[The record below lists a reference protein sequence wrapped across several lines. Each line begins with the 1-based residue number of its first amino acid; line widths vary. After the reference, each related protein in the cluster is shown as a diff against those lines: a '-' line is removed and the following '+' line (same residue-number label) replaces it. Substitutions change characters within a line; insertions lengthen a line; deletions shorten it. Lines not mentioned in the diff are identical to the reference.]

1 MLVGNLIRCTTIHVY
16 NTHGRHRHPTR
27 RDIKEHDAGRLE
39 PCPSSPLERHHEVN
53 CSSIKH
59 SFTFISVTKSAW
71 PHMREQQFGRIV
83 NVTSASGL
91 YGNIGQANYA
101 AAKMGI
107 AGFTFTAAKE
117 GIRSN
122 IKVNVVAPLA
132 MSRMTETIE
141 SASPKVL
148 GRLQPD
154 FVAPFVGYLC
164 HDDCAVSG
172 NIYEVGAGWVSRVRW
187 QRSKGVV
194 FPPNGGMTLETIAAN
209 LDSIHLPLATVAQL
223 VDDNKKDPNDQINVD
238 VVQAEELLQVVSIL
252 ESETSE
258 AAQKRQ
264 ILKLFEWFKAQY
276 AQLTGTLR
284 SSVHREQA
292 LMAKDLREKVICLE
306 GQVKELQRQPP
317 CPEKNNRLGP
327 SKSSPASNAYMEVDI
342 STFNEW
348 KAVNKVWSPS
358 KSTAK
363 STNDLYWNN
372 TPSTLSDSRSTF
384 GFPVT
389 PMERAMTAA
398 PSLTRKQP
406 ESGNS
411 RSHHNR
417 LPTV

>member
-1 MLVGNLIRCTTIHVY
+1 MNLANRVAIVTGAGNGLGKAYALYLSKLGAKVVVNDTGGNRHGVGTETGAADAVVQQIQSLYGKDAAVPNYTTVEHGDSIVQTALDAYGRVDILVNNAGIL
-16 NTHGRHRHPTR
+16 
-27 RDIKEHDAGRLE
+27 RDVTLKNMTQDDWDLVLRVHLNG
-39 PCPSSPLERHHEVN
+39 
-53 CSSIKH
+53 
-59 SFTFISVTKSAW
+59 TMSVTKSAW

-209 LDSIHLPLATVAQL
+209 LDSIHTFDDEATYP
-223 VDDNKKDPNDQINVD
+223 DS
-238 VVQAEELLQVVSIL
+238 LLDSIDAC
-252 ESETSE
+252 EN
-258 AAQKRQ
+258 
-264 ILKLFEWFKAQY
+264 
-276 AQLTGTLR
+276 
-284 SSVHREQA
+284 A
-292 LMAKDLREKVICLE
+292 LQDE
-306 GQVKELQRQPP
+306 P
-317 CPEKNNRLGP
+317 
-327 SKSSPASNAYMEVDI
+327 
-342 STFNEW
+342 
-348 KAVNKVWSPS
+348 
-358 KSTAK
+358 
-363 STNDLYWNN
+363 
-372 TPSTLSDSRSTF
+372 
-384 GFPVT
+384 
-389 PMERAMTAA
+389 
-398 PSLTRKQP
+398 
-406 ESGNS
+406 
-411 RSHHNR
+411 
-417 LPTV
+417 

>member
-1 MLVGNLIRCTTIHVY
+1 MLVGNLIRCTITHVY
-16 NTHGRHRHPTR
+16 NTHRHPTR
-27 RDIKEHDAGRLE
+27 RDIKEHDAGRLG
-39 PCPSSPLERHHEVN
+39 PCPSCPHERHHEVN
-53 CSSIKH
+53 CSFIKH
-59 SFTFISVTKSAW
+59 SLTFISVTKSAW

-141 SASPKVL
+141 SASPKVV
-148 GRLQPD
+148 GRLKPD

-223 VDDNKKDPNDQINVD
+223 VDDIKEDPNDQINVD

-317 CPEKNNRLGP
+317 GPDKNSRLGAF
-327 SKSSPASNAYMEVDI
+327 KSSPASNAYMEVDI

-398 PSLTRKQP
+398 PSLMRKQP

>member
-1 MLVGNLIRCTTIHVY
+1 LVAIVTGAGNGLGKAYALYLSKLGAKVVVNDTGGNRHGVGTETGAADAVVQQIQSLYGKDAAVPNYTTVEHGDSIVQTALDAYGRVDILI
-16 NTHGRHRHPTR
+16 NN
-27 RDIKEHDAGRLE
+27 AGG
-39 PCPSSPLERHHEVN
+39 
-53 CSSIKH
+53 
-59 SFTFISVTKSAW
+59 VTKSAW

-141 SASPKVL
+141 SASPKVV
-148 GRLQPD
+148 GRLKPD

-194 FPPNGGMTLETIAAN
+194 FPPNGSMTLETIAAN

-223 VDDNKKDPNDQINVD
+223 VDDIKEDPNDQINVD

-292 LMAKDLREKVICLE
+292 LMAKLKADLLLNGTYTSVEML
-306 GQVKELQRQPP
+306 P
-317 CPEKNNRLGP
+317 
-327 SKSSPASNAYMEVDI
+327 
-342 STFNEW
+342 
-348 KAVNKVWSPS
+348 
-358 KSTAK
+358 
-363 STNDLYWNN
+363 LY
-372 TPSTLSDSRSTF
+372 
-384 GFPVT
+384 
-389 PMERAMTAA
+389 
-398 PSLTRKQP
+398 
-406 ESGNS
+406 
-411 RSHHNR
+411 
-417 LPTV
+417 